1 MGADIFLEEKMEGKT
16 LFALKDGGF
25 KNFSCIFSC
34 IFSTKKGGAESFAEE
49 KMKGPEVVLE
59 KIEGLVLFLRV
70 NIFDFQ
76 LCVPIRFAPSLKLGS
91 VQSGN

>member
-25 KNFSCIFSC
+25 KNFSYIFP
-34 IFSTKKGGAESFAEE
+34 TKKGGAESFAEE